1 MITSDK
7 MSTNEKKRGIAD
19 VEDPKTPP
27 HKKQKSESM
36 GKLIDEL
43 NETVRRLKEVE
54 YIHQLIIKGHSLV
67 ENVGNVQFTTHLR
80 RDPKLIEDLKEHKT
94 SIMQEIKSLEIDEL
108 CEEINDSPLIRR
120 QEDLISEEELT
131 STFYNKEYKSEK
143 NHEDLKDMIKML
155 EHLEE
160 LEEQLEEQPRLK
172 YVAESMALA
181 EVSKD
186 SLEGLE
192 GMMGTLAG
200 STAQRSLYPTKS
212 NGRQEILTMVPKKR
226 QEIEMRRGIEMM
238 RGEIVKY
245 IHTMHLEQELQE
257 LPELIELDDE
267 YTMPESLDM
276 DDFPYLDT
284 GDKLNGDGLDALRYF
299 HENPVENLEDK
310 LIQKQ
315 EKELQK
321 LREEFKKSDESD
333 ESDES
338 KKGTKVML
346 RL

>member
-1 MITSDK
+1 
-7 MSTNEKKRGIAD
+7 MSTSEKKRGISD

-43 NETVRRLKEVE
+43 NETVRQLKEVE
-54 YIHQLIIKGHSLV
+54 YIHQLIIKGYSLV

-80 RDPKLIEDLKEHKT
+80 RDPKLIEDLKEDKT

-108 CEEINDSPLIRR
+108 CEEVNDSPKDLIRS

-131 STFYNKEYKSEK
+131 STFYKTEYKSEK
-143 NHEDLKDMIKML
+143 NHEDLKDMIKTL

-160 LEEQLEEQPRLK
+160 LEEQLEEQSRLK
-172 YVAESMALA
+172 YLAESMALA

-186 SLEGLE
+186 SLEGLEGLE

-212 NGRQEILTMVPKKR
+212 NGRQEILTMIPKKR
-226 QEIEMRRGIEMM
+226 EENEMRRGIEMM
-238 RGEIVKY
+238 RGEILEY
-245 IHTMHLEQELQE
+245 IRTMHLEQELQE
-257 LPELIELDDE
+257 LPELDDE
-267 YTMPESLDM
+267 YTMPESLDTH
-276 DDFPYLDT
+276 DFSSLDT
-284 GDKLNGDGLDALRYF
+284 CDNLNGDGLDALRYF
-299 HENPVENLEDK
+299 REDHEKRYFRENLEDK
-310 LIQKQ
+310 LIQRQ

-321 LREEFKKSDESD
+321 LREKLKKID
-333 ESDES
+333 
-338 KKGTKVML
+338 KNGKLML

>member
-7 MSTNEKKRGIAD
+7 MSTSEKKRGISD

-43 NETVRRLKEVE
+43 NETVRQLKEVE
-54 YIHQLIIKGHSLV
+54 YIHQLIIKGYSLV

-80 RDPKLIEDLKEHKT
+80 RDPKLIEDLKEDKT

-108 CEEINDSPLIRR
+108 CEEVNDSPKDLIRS

-131 STFYNKEYKSEK
+131 STFYKTEYKSEK
-143 NHEDLKDMIKML
+143 NHEDLKDMIKTL

-160 LEEQLEEQPRLK
+160 LEEQLEEQSRLK
-172 YVAESMALA
+172 YLAESMALA

-186 SLEGLE
+186 SLEGLEGLE

-212 NGRQEILTMVPKKR
+212 NGRQEILTMIPKKR
-226 QEIEMRRGIEMM
+226 EENEMRRGIEMM
-238 RGEIVKY
+238 RGEILEY
-245 IHTMHLEQELQE
+245 IRTMHLEQELQE
-257 LPELIELDDE
+257 LPELDDE
-267 YTMPESLDM
+267 YTMPESLDTH
-276 DDFPYLDT
+276 DFSCLDT
-284 GDKLNGDGLDALRYF
+284 CDKLYGDDLNALRYF

-310 LIQKQ
+310 LIQEQ
-315 EKELQK
+315 AKELQK
-321 LREEFKKSDESD
+321 LRELREKLKKM
-333 ESDES
+333 DES
-338 KKGTKVML
+338 KSGKLML